1 MNNDEMTLKTDRKL
15 GMMTILKRNVKYIKP
30 EIWRFVLSFIMM
42 IFNVLVGLLLPRI
55 VGNITTE
62 LSGSA
67 NEIEFSYANSNK
79 QAVKLRNVAG
89 ELSATMTAMS
99 EAIKMGYKELII
111 YHDYTGIRCWITQ
124 EWRCKNDITQAYRN
138 FYERQIKDDLDVH
151 FVWVK
156 GHSGDEYNERVDK
169 LARKSLEL

>member
-1 MNNDEMTLKTDRKL
+1 MKDTLIAYVDGSYTVNNPTKYGCGL
-15 GMMTILKRNVKYIKP
+15 ILIEPN
-30 EIWRFVLSFIMM
+30 
-42 IFNVLVGLLLPRI
+42 G
-55 VGNITTE
+55 
-62 LSGSA
+62 

-169 LARKSLEL
+169 LARKSLEI

>member
-1 MNNDEMTLKTDRKL
+1 MKNTLIAYVDGSYSINNPDKYGCGL
-15 GMMTILKRNVKYIKP
+15 ILIEPN
-30 EIWRFVLSFIMM
+30 
-42 IFNVLVGLLLPRI
+42 G
-55 VGNITTE
+55 
-62 LSGSA
+62 

-89 ELSATMTAMS
+89 ELSATMTSMAK
-99 EAIKMGYKELII
+99 AIEMGYKELII
-111 YHDYTGIRCWITQ
+111 YHDYTGIRCWITG
-124 EWRCKNDITQAYRN
+124 EWKCKNNITQAYKN
-138 FYERQIKDDLDVH
+138 FYERQIKDKLDVY

>member
-1 MNNDEMTLKTDRKL
+1 MKDTLIAYVDGSYTVNNPTKYGCGL
-15 GMMTILKRNVKYIKP
+15 ILIEPN
-30 EIWRFVLSFIMM
+30 
-42 IFNVLVGLLLPRI
+42 G
-55 VGNITTE
+55 
-62 LSGSA
+62 
-67 NEIEFSYANSNK
+67 NEIEFSYSNSNK

-169 LARKSLEL
+169 LARKSLEI

>member
-1 MNNDEMTLKTDRKL
+1 MKNTLIAYVDGSYTVNNPTKYGCGL
-15 GMMTILKRNVKYIKP
+15 ILIEPN
-30 EIWRFVLSFIMM
+30 
-42 IFNVLVGLLLPRI
+42 G
-55 VGNITTE
+55 
-62 LSGSA
+62 